1 MNIQSIDTF
10 PSDKPLEN
18 PRYAKILHDFAFVEL
33 LVAFAF
39 VLVAAVLASS
49 FDLTFAFPSE
59 RALEFTGMSYAVP
72 LSLIC
77 LLGIVLILMKKTV
90 LLAYYVTAGLAYGI
104 ILVTH
109 FNVKLWMS
117 FVNPASWDS
126 FYWSTDQF
134 LRPMVD
140 ASFAVHNVIDRNLA
154 FGDHLYLFA
163 FLAMFAGS
171 IIVHSMQ
178 SFITFRKVILSAML
192 VHVLGGLSYLVMP
205 AVGPFLYEPGV
216 NSLETARQGHMHAGY
231 LAMMAEGRAWL
242 PRQGSQFMF
251 AAVAAMP
258 SLHVASSA
266 VFVYYAWRHARW
278 LGVLYLPLFVF
289 IIFEA
294 VATRWHYWI
303 DVLAGLG
310 LTALAIAI
318 TAALLRPAE
327 RYSAR
332 ARGDAKL
339 PLSA

>member
-1 MNIQSIDTF
+1 MNMQSADIS
-10 PSDKPLEN
+10 PGKPPFGNL
-18 PRYAKILHDFAFVEL
+18 RAARMLHDFALVEL
-33 LVAFAF
+33 LLALAF
-39 VLVAAVLASS
+39 VLIAAVLAFA
-49 FDLTFAFPSE
+49 FDLDFVLPSE

-77 LLGIVLILMKKTV
+77 LLGVALVLMKKTV

-117 FVNPASWDS
+117 FVNPGSWDR
-126 FYWSTDQF
+126 FYWQTDQMV
-134 LRPMVD
+134 RPMVD
-140 ASFAVHNVIDRNLA
+140 ASFAVHNVIDTNTG
-154 FGDHLYLFA
+154 FGEHLYLFA

-178 SFITFRKVILSAML
+178 SFIIFRKVIMSAML
-192 VHVLGGLSYLVMP
+192 VHILGALSYLVAP

-216 NSLETARQGHMHAGY
+216 NSLETARQGHMYAGY
-231 LAMMAEGRAWL
+231 LAMMGQGQAWL

-266 VFVYYAWRHARW
+266 VFVYYAWKHARW
-278 LGVLYLPLFVF
+278 LGVLYLPLFIF
-289 IIFEA
+289 IMFEA

-303 DVLAGLG
+303 DVAAGLA

-318 TAALLRPAE
+318 TSALLRPIE
-327 RYSAR
+327 RYGDR
-332 ARGDAKL
+332 AIIGAGFR
-339 PLSA
+339 PSI